1 MHPWFPQTGI
11 LQEPDGSVT
20 TPFAA
25 VTTWDA
31 DSTRQFPDPMSCADF
46 QSAID
51 ALIDIDA

>member
-1 MHPWFPQTGI
+1 M
-11 LQEPDGSVT
+11 T